1 MIGWGEIQRCF
12 MVKLAFYKNK
22 STLFN
27 RAVSWWTNGP
37 YSHVELIIDGVSYS
51 SSFRDGG
58 VRKKLIDYKPEHWDM
73 FELNCTAETEQ
84 NAVAWFE
91 QNMGRTYDVLGL
103 VGFVIGSVSGD
114 KEKFFCSEAV
124 ASALGYNETWRF
136 DPNDLAAI
144 VKHVSQQVDV
154 K

>member
-1 MIGWGEIQRCF
+1 
-12 MVKLAFYKNK
+12 MVKIAFYKDK
-22 STLFN
+22 SALFN

-58 VRKKLIDYKPEHWDM
+58 VRKKVIEYKPDHWDM
-73 FELNCTAETEQ
+73 FQLDCSTETEQ
-84 NAVAWFE
+84 SAVAWFE
-91 QNMGRTYDVLGL
+91 KHMGQKYDVIGL
-103 VGFVIGSVSGD
+103 IGFVIGTVSGN
-114 KEKFFCSEAV
+114 KRKFFCSEAV
-124 ASALGYNETWRF
+124 AAALGYDETWRF

-144 VKHVSQQVDV
+144 VKHVCAQIEV